1 MLSSGV
7 LTSPV
12 VDPVGRIT
20 PTWLRFLRS
29 RSGAEDLLTPG
40 LVQTP
45 LVEQDALMSTT
56 WQTFFTDAGVPV
68 PSGLATTPLVGRDR
82 WLTPVWER
90 FFRRY

>member
-12 VDPVGRIT
+12 VDAQGRIT

-40 LVQTP
+40 LAQTP
-45 LVEQDALMSTT
+45 LVERDALMSTS
-56 WQTFFTDAGVPV
+56 WQTFFMDAGVPV